1 MRRSNA
7 HTKAVQ
13 MSFHS
18 SSLAAPADSIV
29 RQPVAAMRF
38 VLVCDNGRIPENKW
52 QILNDFV
59 KASSLI
65 TAWFR
70 SLAYVGA
77 L

>member
-7 HTKAVQ
+7 HTEIPLQ

-29 RQPVAAMRF
+29 RQPVAAMR
-38 VLVCDNGRIPENKW
+38 LSWCSDNGRIPEDEW

-59 KASSLI
+59 
-65 TAWFR
+65 
-70 SLAYVGA
+70 
-77 L
+77 